1 VDAVPVAALEAD
13 VLFAA
18 SAPPVLAAEPG
29 AAPCVVGIG
38 PVVAPEVSDVIVPVP
53 EATDTEVVRVALVFA
68 AEAEFAPTLQ
78 AVAAITNDKRIE
90 RYIFP
95 DCG

>member
-1 VDAVPVAALEAD
+1 
-13 VLFAA
+13 
-18 SAPPVLAAEPG
+18 
-29 AAPCVVGIG
+29 
-38 PVVAPEVSDVIVPVP
+38 VAPEVFDVSVPVP
-53 EATDTEVVRVALVFA
+53 LATAAEVVWVELVFA

-78 AVAAITNDKRIE
+78 AVAAITKDKRIE